1 MSWYQAISLL
11 AALYFSWNL
20 VLPMYAL
27 FNGQKMTISL
37 VERLFFFTAL
47 FMNLA
52 LAFLGEP
59 W

>member
-1 MSWYQAISLL
+1 MSWYQALSLL

-20 VLPMYAL
+20 LPPAFAL
-27 FNGQKMTISL
+27 LNGKQYTVSL
-37 VERLFFFTAL
+37 LERLFFTAL

-52 LAFLGEP
+52 LAFMGRP

>member
-20 VLPMYAL
+20 LPPAFAL
-27 FNGQKMTISL
+27 FNGHQYSVSWL
-37 VERLFFFTAL
+37 ERLFFTAL

>member
-1 MSWYQAISLL
+1 MNWYQAISLL

-20 VLPMYAL
+20 LLPLYNLM
-27 FNGQKMTISL
+27 NGQRMSISL
-37 VERLFFFTAL
+37 LERLFFTAL

>member
-1 MSWYQAISLL
+1 MTWYQTFSLL
-11 AALYFSWNL
+11 AALYFSWQLL
-20 VLPMYAL
+20 VPLYRMV
-27 FNGQKMTISL
+27 NGQGFTISL
-37 VERLFFFTAL
+37 VERLFFTGL